1 MANIT
6 NDFHKTLKVWSVQT
20 SPSGYGHMKINVTL
34 LNEETK
40 EFGKFSA
47 VTNCMPDFDA
57 ANNIE
62 DYEEKKMAFFQLI
75 AAKIEGQVNEWIY
88 EIDNI
93 QNNDQTN

>member
-6 NDFHKTLKVWSVQT
+6 NEFNKPIEVWSVQT
-20 SPSGYGHMKINVTL
+20 RPSGHGQKLINVTL
-34 LNEETK
+34 HDEETM
-40 EFGKFSA
+40 EFYKFSA

-62 DYEEKKMAFFQLI
+62 DYEERQMAWFQLI
-75 AAKIEGQVNEWIY
+75 AAKIEGQVNEWIF
-88 EIDNI
+88 EIDNT